1 MLKQGYSDPELYRY
15 GGNTDK
21 EWYVGFRFTCPVRM
35 KRKPVQVRLGINFFK
50 TARERDI
57 EGKMVKKVVSKALE
71 DGWNSFD
78 CNIETYLNSIK
89 PNEPTPPPAAI
100 ILKTPD
106 GIPIAT
112 PDTPLAEALDL
123 SYQIKK
129 KDLKKKKTRQQY
141 ESGLRYILPAAVTN
155 GFDKKPLSQLRRV
168 HIRLILDQIAKDRQE
183 AFTVMPVACTI
194 EVTGDDFL
202 SEGAAFETDLPSPC
216 CEEFKVGFEATIGD
230 FFDQYRSKPKDS
242 A

>member
-15 GGNTDK
+15 GGDTDK

-71 DGWNSFD
+71 DGWNPFD

-129 KDLKKKKTRQQY
+129 KYLKRKTKFNY
-141 ESGLRYILPAAVTN
+141 ETGLRYAVPAAKAL
-155 GFDKKPLSQLRRV
+155 GIDMIPLN
-168 HIRLILDQIAKDRQE
+168 RLKRLHVRMILEQIGKDRQE
-183 AFTVMPVACTI
+183 STTRKEKARPGRPMHS
-194 EVTGDDFL
+194 TG
-202 SEGAAFETDLPSPC
+202 TNH
-216 CEEFKVGFEATIGD
+216 I
-230 FFDQYRSKPKDS
+230 
-242 A
+242 